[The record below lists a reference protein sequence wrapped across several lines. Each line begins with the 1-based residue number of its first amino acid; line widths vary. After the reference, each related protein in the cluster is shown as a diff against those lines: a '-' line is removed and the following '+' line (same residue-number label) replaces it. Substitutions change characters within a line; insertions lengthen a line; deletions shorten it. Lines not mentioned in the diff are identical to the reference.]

1 MASSPGAGRGACGW
15 TDFEIKTASHD
26 LSTAT
31 VNLDAGLAAAA
42 VENKLNLRTVA
53 AAA

>member
-1 MASSPGAGRGACGW
+1 MWLDFEIKIKHVAGW

-31 VNLDAGLAAAA
+31 VNGIDRQAAAA
-42 VENKLNLRTVA
+42 GEENKLNFVK
-53 AAA
+53 